1 MRAHCW
7 ARSLVSALAAFGVL
21 ALGVAQTSDAATGS
35 YDALYVFGDSL
46 SDAGNLAAATNG
58 AVPIF
63 PYYPYGRFS
72 NGLNYA
78 DVLAGRLGVN
88 PITIPNQGPAL
99 LPSLTPAAGA
109 LFPLGTNYAWGG
121 ALTGGSVSP
130 LPASAVP
137 TVLQQVG
144 FYSFARQSGLSAD
157 PNALFVLWG
166 GANDLRD
173 AISYASA
180 HPGDSFAKGDAVVK
194 NAVDNIKQALVG
206 LESQG
211 AVTVLVPNL
220 PDLGQIPETRTLDAA
235 DGVFPTAQYAT
246 ALTGLFNA
254 DLDSM
259 LVSFQGLSIKRLDVY
274 SVFNNVLQH
283 PVNYGL
289 DNVTDPCFQGTI
301 ASGGAMCGTP
311 DSYLFWDDLHP
322 TARIGQILGGAAF
335 AAAVPEPQTYTLFG
349 IGLLIVGLQIFGRK
363 QTQILCGFD
372 MSVGLRSFTMSSIR
386 PWIAALMRGCV
397 RM

>member
-1 MRAHCW
+1 MRAYCW
-7 ARSLVSALAAFGVL
+7 ERGVVSAVAAFAVL
-21 ALGVAQTSDAATGS
+21 TLGLAQTSAAATGP
-35 YDALYVFGDSL
+35 YDSLYVFGDSL
-46 SDAGNLAAATNG
+46 SDAGNVAALTGG

-78 DVLAGRLGVN
+78 DVLAGKLGVN
-88 PITIPNQGPAL
+88 PITIQNQGPAL
-99 LPSLTPAAGA
+99 LPSLA
-109 LFPLGTNYAWGG
+109 PLGTNYAWGG
-121 ALTGGSVSP
+121 ATTGGSVSP

-144 FYSFARQSGLSAD
+144 FYSLARQQGLPAD
-157 PNALFVLWG
+157 PNGLFVLWG

-206 LESQG
+206 LENQG
-211 AVTVLVPNL
+211 AVNVLVPNL
-220 PDLGQIPETRTLDAA
+220 PDLGQIPETRALDAA

-254 DLDSM
+254 DLASM
-259 LVSFQGLSIKRLDVY
+259 LNSFQGLSIKQLDVY
-274 SVFNNVLQH
+274 SIFNDVIQH
-283 PVNYGL
+283 PNNYHL

-301 ASGGAMCGTP
+301 ATGGAVCGTP
-311 DSYLFWDDLHP
+311 NTYLFWDQLHP
-322 TARIGQILGGAAF
+322 TARIGQILGNAAF
-335 AAAVPEPQTYTLFG
+335 AVVVPEPETYVLFG
-349 IGLLIVGLQIFGRK
+349 IGLLIVWAQISRRK
-363 QTQILCGFD
+363 Q
-372 MSVGLRSFTMSSIR
+372 LR
-386 PWIAALMRGCV
+386 
-397 RM
+397 